1 MPPLQSCVCKCQA
14 SLARRVTHGVLR
26 YFTTDVRSEPVMAS
40 PQLPGLQACEISD
53 LTLDTATEP
62 KEGGNGNTVAPHAAL

>member
-1 MPPLQSCVCKCQA
+1 
-14 SLARRVTHGVLR
+14 
-26 YFTTDVRSEPVMAS
+26 MAS

-62 KEGGNGNTVAPHAAL
+62 KEGGNGNTVAPHAALQNFDGFTFVHSPFEKIAC